1 MEQILNEIK
10 VVFTDSEIN
19 NILKSIKLQNPVP
32 YTMHFNQN
40 EDFFIQIPSEIFVP
54 QLPIHHDI
62 RSNTPNANYV
72 RLITQVIEQICVLIP
87 ELLEGL
93 TYFFDPAEILKP
105 CFYRLYKIEDVLYL
119 YLLRIDLNPRLL
131 EVTVKQSG
139 SNDITASYYSKRL
152 YLESELIPLEKIIT
166 ENPALPRFLVDQ
178 IISQTWI
185 GETGRGYMVHGIW
198 MDIDLS
204 KFFSKAFIPQGKKIY
219 PYYPL
224 FCKYKTLCSFVP
236 MVGSQGRKLLL
247 PLFHKAKFFF
257 KPYIPKIQEI
267 LKNQKFSENLPEFKE
282 IASKVP
288 DEWKKQLQ
296 NFYVISYLNQFEQKE
311 FQITYENPAP

>member
-10 VVFTDSEIN
+10 VVFTDSTIN
-19 NILKSIKLQNPVP
+19 ELLKSIKQQSSIS
-32 YTMHFNQN
+32 YTMHFSQN

-62 RSNTPNANYV
+62 RSNTPANSYLK
-72 RLITQVIEQICVLIP
+72 LIAQVVEQICILLP

-93 TYFFDPAEILKP
+93 IYFFDPAEILKP
-105 CFYRLYKIEDVLYL
+105 CFYKLYKVEESIYL
-119 YLLRIDLNPRLL
+119 YIIRIDLNPRLL
-131 EVTVKQSG
+131 EVSVKQSG
-139 SNDITASYYSKRL
+139 SNDITASYYTKRL

-166 ENPALPRFLVDQ
+166 DNPSLPRFIIDQ

-198 MDIDLS
+198 MDTDLS

-224 FCKYKTLCSFVP
+224 FCKYKTLCGFVP
-236 MVGSQGRKLLL
+236 MIGNQGRKLLL
-247 PLFHKAKFFF
+247 PLFHKAKIFF
-257 KPYIPKIQEI
+257 KPHIPKIQEV
-267 LKNQKFSENLPEFKE
+267 LRNQKFSENLNEFKE
-282 IASKVP
+282 IANAVP
-288 DEWKKQLQ
+288 DEWKKLLQ
-296 NFYVISYLNQFEQKE
+296 NFYVISYLNQYEQKE
-311 FQITYENPAP
+311 YQITYENPA